1 MKGRV
6 TTRDEAFDDYIFC
19 GADNGSAERT
29 VLASLGGLRT
39 DGRIGSTLWRSRSLP
54 SPWRLGVARLSSLG
68 DGWRERPQWHGVGID
83 SRAKV
88 VGILTVA
95 ILAPAW
101 RGSGGGFS
109 PGNGSGT
116 LGSDDGGEATVQT
129 GSRSGTASED
139 ASTTRAREIEL
150 IKQTDCVHSAPKGT
164 RSIANLVWEAVQ
176 NHYVAP

>member
-1 MKGRV
+1 MKGHV

-39 DGRIGSTLWRSRSLP
+39 DGRIGSTLWRSRSVP

-95 ILAPAW
+95 ILAPAL
-101 RGSGGGFS
+101 RVAG
-109 PGNGSGT
+109 
-116 LGSDDGGEATVQT
+116 A
-129 GSRSGTASED
+129 GSRPAMD
-139 ASTTRAREIEL
+139 RARSDRTTEE
-150 IKQTDCVHSAPKGT
+150 KRPSRPDRVAAPPLRTVRQRERG
-164 RSIANLVWEAVQ
+164 RSS
-176 NHYVAP
+176 